1 MSAKLSVLFFLPSAA
16 FTQTTWTRAYLQHVL
31 KIVEDGLLAITTDRT
46 DVSEIDKRSNEE
58 NSVGRKEVYVL
69 TLFETI
75 PNLKDFLCP

>member
-1 MSAKLSVLFFLPSAA
+1 M
-16 FTQTTWTRAYLQHVL
+16 L